1 VDELTEFDD
10 PAGEPDRTRVA
21 RPERKRGARGMD
33 GPSQS
38 TLSVGSK
45 SLTHISHWRTLAM

>member
-1 VDELTEFDD
+1 MDELTEFDD

-21 RPERKRGARGMD
+21 RPEHERGARAMD

-38 TLSVGSK
+38 HPLRYFID
-45 SLTHISHWRTLAM
+45 HELAQR